1 MASKA
6 GTLAFATGRF
16 NWDRFAWVQEVRRS
30 YAGRLTSTVVRD
42 FIFDDCPTRASV
54 IAYCTLLS
62 LFPLLLVLLTIVG
75 YLVADYSTK
84 SELVIDVSSIFP
96 GSGALIQQ
104 TIDAVQQKH
113 SSATIFATLALFWSA
128 SGAFNAINRNVN
140 AIWRVP
146 KERGIVESYLL
157 ALFMVVVV
165 FVVFLV
171 SLGFTTLVQFLSQFP
186 GLVATHQ
193 SLTSPIIALLVPV
206 VVTSALFTLIYR
218 FIPNLAVAW
227 SFAIPGGITAG
238 LLFEVGKQLFALYLT
253 TFAQFDAVY
262 GPIGAVIALLTWA
275 YYSSIILLIGCEVS
289 HSMATLAAE
298 AASPPEQAPTAPLAP
313 G

>member
-1 MASKA
+1 MS
-6 GTLAFATGRF
+6 FATGRF
-16 NWDRFAWVQEVRRS
+16 RWDRFTWVQEARRS
-30 YAGRLTSTVVRD
+30 YFGRLTSTIVRD

-54 IAYCTLLS
+54 IAYSTLLS

-75 YLVADYSTK
+75 YLVTDYSTK
-84 SELVIDVSSIFP
+84 SQLVLGVSSLFP

-104 TIDAVQQKH
+104 TLDAVQQKH
-113 SSATIFATLALFWSA
+113 SSATIFSTLALFWSA
-128 SGAFNAINRNVN
+128 SGAFNAINRNIN

-146 KERGIVESYLL
+146 KERGFIESSLL
-157 ALFMVVVV
+157 ALLMVVVV

-171 SLGFTTLVQFLSQFP
+171 SLGFTTLVQFLSQVP
-186 GLVATHQ
+186 GLVAGHQ
-193 SLTSPIIALLVPV
+193 SLTSPLVALVVPV
-206 VVTSALFTLIYR
+206 VVTSALFTLLYR

-227 SFAIPGGITAG
+227 SFAIPGGLTAG

-275 YYSSIILLIGCEVS
+275 YYSSIILLFGCEVS
-289 HSMATLAAE
+289 HSLATLAAE
-298 AASPPEQAPTAPLAP
+298 TASPRQQAPSAPLAP

>member
-1 MASKA
+1 M
-6 GTLAFATGRF
+6 AFATGRF
-16 NWDRFAWVQEVRRS
+16 NWDRFAWLQEVRRT
-30 YAGRLTSTVVRD
+30 YLWRLTSTVVRN
-42 FIFDDCPTRASV
+42 FILDDCPTRASV
-54 IAYCTLLS
+54 IAYSTLLS

-75 YLVADYSTK
+75 YLITDYSTK
-84 SELVIDVSSIFP
+84 AQLVLGVSSLFP
-96 GSGALIQQ
+96 GSGVLIQQ
-104 TIDAVQQKH
+104 TVDAVEQKH

-128 SGAFNAINRNVN
+128 SGAFNAMNRNIN

-146 KERGIVESYLL
+146 KERGFIESSLL

-171 SLGFTTLVQFLSQFP
+171 SLGFTTLVQFLAQVPQLAP
-186 GLVATHQ
+186 GHQ
-193 SLTSPIIALLVPV
+193 SLTSPIVALLVPV
-206 VVTSALFTLIYR
+206 VVTSALFTLIFR

-275 YYSSIILLIGCEVS
+275 YYSSIILLFGCEVS
-289 HSMATLAAE
+289 HAVATLATS
-298 AASPPEQAPTAPLAP
+298 AAAPPDQAPPAPLAP

>member
-1 MASKA
+1 
-6 GTLAFATGRF
+6 
-16 NWDRFAWVQEVRRS
+16 
-30 YAGRLTSTVVRD
+30 
-42 FIFDDCPTRASV
+42 
-54 IAYCTLLS
+54 
-62 LFPLLLVLLTIVG
+62 
-75 YLVADYSTK
+75 
-84 SELVIDVSSIFP
+84 
-96 GSGALIQQ
+96 IQQ
-104 TIDAVQQKH
+104 TVDAVEQKH

-128 SGAFNAINRNVN
+128 SGAFNAMNRNIN

-146 KERGIVESYLL
+146 KERGFIESSLL

-171 SLGFTTLVQFLSQFP
+171 SLGFTTLVQFLTQVP
-186 GLVATHQ
+186 GLAGGHQ
-193 SLTSPIIALLVPV
+193 SITSPVFALLVPV
-206 VVTSALFTLIYR
+206 VVTSALFTLIFR

-238 LLFEVGKQLFALYLT
+238 LLFEVGKQLFALYIT

-275 YYSSIILLIGCEVS
+275 YYSSIILLFGCEVN
-289 HSMATLAAE
+289 HSIATLAA
-298 AASPPEQAPTAPLAP
+298 AAAAPPEQAPPAPLAP